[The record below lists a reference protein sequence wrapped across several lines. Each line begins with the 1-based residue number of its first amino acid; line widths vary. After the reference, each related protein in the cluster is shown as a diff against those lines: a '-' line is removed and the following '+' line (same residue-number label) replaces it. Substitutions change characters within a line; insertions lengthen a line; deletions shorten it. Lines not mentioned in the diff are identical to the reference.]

1 MFYFTM
7 QMHKETKNLTAK
19 SIHRVVINI
28 SLVLS
33 FVFIIVFV
41 RQPGQ
46 KCSLKN
52 KHFGY
57 YHLCGDILSILE
69 RASSFLLVYNG
80 NCMHDNSVQTT
91 WGQKLL
97 DCIISSNI
105 KNTFHKVM
113 VYR

>member
-1 MFYFTM
+1 M

-46 KCSLKN
+46 KLCPHNLACFIVLSPKKN
-52 KHFGY
+52 KMCFFY
-57 YHLCGDILSILE
+57 AIC
-69 RASSFLLVYNG
+69 FF
-80 NCMHDNSVQTT
+80 
-91 WGQKLL
+91 
-97 DCIISSNI
+97 
-105 KNTFHKVM
+105 NTF
-113 VYR
+113 